1 MSRSEWVST
10 LPPWRRLLATL
21 KWRPVYDIEQETEQL
36 RIRSLASEKRIQE
49 SEKRVKQIVKE
60 TEQIESEI
68 EQLKKDN
75 ARLAVLN
82 SRMDAL
88 LRRDESSS
96 QLPPSTGSN

>member
-1 MSRSEWVST
+1 M
-10 LPPWRRLLATL
+10 PPWRRLLAML
-21 KWRPVYDIEQETEQL
+21 NWRPVYDIEQETEQL

-49 SEKRVKQIVKE
+49 SEKRVKQIESE
-60 TEQIESEI
+60 TEH
-68 EQLKKDN
+68 LKQDN

>member
-1 MSRSEWVST
+1 MS
-10 LPPWRRLLATL
+10 PWRRLLAML
-21 KWRPVYDIEQETEQL
+21 NWRPVYDIEQESEQL
-36 RIRSLASEKRIQE
+36 RIRSLESEKRI
-49 SEKRVKQIVKE
+49 KQIE
-60 TEQIESEI
+60 NEI
-68 EQLKKDN
+68 DQLKQDN